1 MIWGHNRPDRLNHPL
16 MHGKRVSW
24 DALLD
29 DLAQN
34 IRTAMEKH
42 GPDGFGFFAGSG
54 SDPLGVGLMFGLG
67 AAVGTR
73 QVYTPLTMDVAPVYR
88 AAEFVTGCSQELQP
102 HWERDDEDVRLLL
115 VFGSNPV
122 VSHGYAGAAALSN
135 VSRLW
140 RALQDR
146 GGKIWVFDPVYT
158 RSARLADHHVAP
170 LPGSDPII
178 LAWLVRQTL
187 EGLPSDSPVRR
198 KTRAEDL
205 DRLRTALAGF
215 DLQTVSRLS
224 GVEPALL
231 EQLMEDIRRAGRLVA
246 PAGTGVV
253 FGPNGVVGEWLRWAL
268 LILTDSLEEPGGMW
282 FDPGWMFK
290 LDERQDWQPVA
301 QNGAAA
307 SAPATRPDL
316 PRHFGQTPLAALAD
330 EIEAGPLR
338 TLLLFGAAPITC
350 VPEPD
355 RMARA
360 LRSLDALAAIDVVPS
375 EVTELSTHIMPAT
388 GMLERS
394 DLNGLLVQP
403 YRPSLSTPVV
413 PPVAERRHSWYMIAQ
428 LAKRLGV
435 ADQVLGGADPD
446 DLTEETILRG
456 QLANA
461 RHSYEELREAG
472 PHGLMYD
479 TRRKWA
485 LQTAIPGG
493 KWRIAPQPL
502 VERLGSLLP
511 AGDDGDF
518 PFMLICGRQERRHNR
533 HDNVDR
539 PKHREAPLLRISP
552 ADASRLTI
560 AEGDLVRIS
569 SPNGDVRAHAAIKDN
584 IRAGV
589 VQLPHGWPDANVTR
603 LLTNADVDP
612 LTTQPQMTAFKV
624 ALEAIRPAVPKP
636 ADGLR

>member
-1 MIWGHNRPDRLNHPL
+1 MAAMPAVTKIREVRSNCRACLPCCGVLVEIDDNGSPKGVRGDKDHPVSKGYMCPKGPQMIWGHNRPDRLNHPL

-231 EQLMEDIRRAGRLVA
+231 EQLIIVM
-246 PAGTGVV
+246 
-253 FGPNGVVGEWLRWAL
+253 
-268 LILTDSLEEPGGMW
+268 
-282 FDPGWMFK
+282 
-290 LDERQDWQPVA
+290 
-301 QNGAAA
+301 
-307 SAPATRPDL
+307 
-316 PRHFGQTPLAALAD
+316 
-330 EIEAGPLR
+330 
-338 TLLLFGAAPITC
+338 
-350 VPEPD
+350 
-355 RMARA
+355 
-360 LRSLDALAAIDVVPS
+360 
-375 EVTELSTHIMPAT
+375 
-388 GMLERS
+388 
-394 DLNGLLVQP
+394 
-403 YRPSLSTPVV
+403 
-413 PPVAERRHSWYMIAQ
+413 
-428 LAKRLGV
+428 
-435 ADQVLGGADPD
+435 
-446 DLTEETILRG
+446 
-456 QLANA
+456 
-461 RHSYEELREAG
+461 
-472 PHGLMYD
+472 
-479 TRRKWA
+479 
-485 LQTAIPGG
+485 
-493 KWRIAPQPL
+493 
-502 VERLGSLLP
+502 
-511 AGDDGDF
+511 
-518 PFMLICGRQERRHNR
+518 
-533 HDNVDR
+533 
-539 PKHREAPLLRISP
+539 
-552 ADASRLTI
+552 
-560 AEGDLVRIS
+560 
-569 SPNGDVRAHAAIKDN
+569 
-584 IRAGV
+584 
-589 VQLPHGWPDANVTR
+589 
-603 LLTNADVDP
+603 
-612 LTTQPQMTAFKV
+612 
-624 ALEAIRPAVPKP
+624 
-636 ADGLR
+636 